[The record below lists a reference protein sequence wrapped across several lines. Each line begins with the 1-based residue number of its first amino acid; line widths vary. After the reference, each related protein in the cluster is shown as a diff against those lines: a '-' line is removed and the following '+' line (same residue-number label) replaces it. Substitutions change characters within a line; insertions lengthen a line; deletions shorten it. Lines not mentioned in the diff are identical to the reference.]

1 MLNAHDRKKLI
12 HPMAIMTRTWVGVS
26 SCGIPL
32 MSISFMLALMLSSVA
47 MVSLENK
54 FRIM

>member
-1 MLNAHDRKKLI
+1 MLNAHDMKKLT

-47 MVSLENK
+47 MVSLE
-54 FRIM
+54 R